1 MSAVKTPAEARQQA
15 EQEVH
20 GWHAR
25 LKVEHKKMN
34 ETEKSEL
41 CRLIEQEHRWP
52 APMEIDE
59 DSAKYGSSFR
69 CPITSCH
76 HARGYEQCRE
86 QERGWVNE
94 LKSQLKRN
102 PWSLKNA
109 GLVNVDGV
117 EKRGDFSFS
126 KWMEGK
132 TYKNKVFGHQH
143 SFQATLECHE
153 EDPEEIAFQAFETK
167 IYIGLTPDMVR
178 FLGEHQ
184 NTVDMAVKGRT
195 NTDLIKG
202 IRTTLQEKHGV
213 LYQLY
218 KDSLVQEFIDIKPG
232 TDETH
237 GHWLSTG
244 LVANMAKYEGHLGF
258 TMPDVTKFPLGFSTH
273 DEENDEDILNEAA
286 IADHMRDV
294 EDWWPVME
302 HLDAKAQL
310 AVKTKAFSKHQVT
323 TEFHNKY
330 ASQWHIA
337 IFRQKT
343 YDLCVNIMTAYANSE
358 LKGMSKIKETA
369 KSKASKRKSTAS
381 TAEAGPAKKKGYK
394 GVSNRQVDTEMVD
407 RSKAVAADKAGAGIL
422 QEEVAARQGPPPMAM
437 TFWIVLQGFAGDLE
451 YNKVDQYL
459 NEILNKQMTLNE
471 GQAVISQFK
480 KERQV
485 QKFLVSA
492 TGVETWE
499 EVKTA
504 LTPYWTSQDKIEGLI
519 GCLSTQKGGARRGA
533 VAVPLQIIRY
543 VENAKEH
550 INQSSQPDNLSRLH
564 LQSVT
569 VKVDKKLSVPAPVAG
584 DDGALAQHDL
594 SEEEPTHEK
603 VTIKPQWKVVQ
614 ADILGRGLKGI
625 PKLNYTG
632 CILDC
637 VYGMDKEKSPKALTK
652 EGLQK
657 FLEDFNSKTT
667 APAWTFSIFCGFAQQ
682 NDFLEVIDGFCSG
695 RAERFF
701 WKKENCHMNPNKK
714 VRYNNVEV
722 GVTGF
727 HMKAKEADPEIEAV
741 NRPDWMCAFDLSSK
755 QAEKVTRANL
765 FQGFPVVLQLYKR
778 EGKTVNPH
786 QKPQA
791 LLQELIQ
798 THMMGENPTAC
809 GDDLHPKNWIL
820 DACCG
825 SGSTAMAALRCGMNV
840 IAFDNDPYMV
850 SSTNMRLN
858 NFEKE
863 HDGATETI
871 TNAQAAQVEKEPD
884 SSEDAPVPE

>member
-1 MSAVKTPAEARQQA
+1 
-15 EQEVH
+15 
-20 GWHAR
+20 
-25 LKVEHKKMN
+25 
-34 ETEKSEL
+34 
-41 CRLIEQEHRWP
+41 
-52 APMEIDE
+52 
-59 DSAKYGSSFR
+59 
-69 CPITSCH
+69 
-76 HARGYEQCRE
+76 
-86 QERGWVNE
+86 
-94 LKSQLKRN
+94 
-102 PWSLKNA
+102 
-109 GLVNVDGV
+109 
-117 EKRGDFSFS
+117 
-126 KWMEGK
+126 
-132 TYKNKVFGHQH
+132 
-143 SFQATLECHE
+143 
-153 EDPEEIAFQAFETK
+153 
-167 IYIGLTPDMVR
+167 
-178 FLGEHQ
+178 
-184 NTVDMAVKGRT
+184 
-195 NTDLIKG
+195 
-202 IRTTLQEKHGV
+202 
-213 LYQLY
+213 
-218 KDSLVQEFIDIKPG
+218 
-232 TDETH
+232 
-237 GHWLSTG
+237 
-244 LVANMAKYEGHLGF
+244 
-258 TMPDVTKFPLGFSTH
+258 
-273 DEENDEDILNEAA
+273 
-286 IADHMRDV
+286 
-294 EDWWPVME
+294 
-302 HLDAKAQL
+302 
-310 AVKTKAFSKHQVT
+310 
-323 TEFHNKY
+323 
-330 ASQWHIA
+330 
-337 IFRQKT
+337 
-343 YDLCVNIMTAYANSE
+343 
-358 LKGMSKIKETA
+358 
-369 KSKASKRKSTAS
+369 
-381 TAEAGPAKKKGYK
+381 
-394 GVSNRQVDTEMVD
+394 
-407 RSKAVAADKAGAGIL
+407 
-422 QEEVAARQGPPPMAM
+422 
-437 TFWIVLQGFAGDLE
+437 
-451 YNKVDQYL
+451 
-459 NEILNKQMTLNE
+459 MTLNE

-614 ADILGRGLKGI
+614 GDVNGRGLKGI

-637 VYGMDKEKSPKALTK
+637 VYGMDKEKSPNAFTK

-657 FLEDFNSKTT
+657 FLGDFNSKTT